1 MNPIISAASVI
12 AAGLAVGLASI
23 GPGVGQGTAAGQTVE
38 GIARQPEAE
47 EKIRDTL
54 LLSLAFMEA
63 LTIYG
68 LNTWE
73 GLLRIATREIAM
85 PADNYGL
92 GMHQLTYSEG
102 PFFSHHS
109 PHGQSAFQATH
120 MSQKHSLSSNVG
132 TSNEPLFDLD
142 MPYDMSEMLFNES
155 FGQFQ
160 RLDIGNGV
168 SQVLMPDY
176 SSNFC

>member
-1 MNPIISAASVI
+1 
-12 AAGLAVGLASI
+12 
-23 GPGVGQGTAAGQTVE
+23 
-38 GIARQPEAE
+38 
-47 EKIRDTL
+47 
-54 LLSLAFMEA
+54 
-63 LTIYG
+63 
-68 LNTWE
+68 
-73 GLLRIATREIAM
+73 M